1 MDKDL
6 VAWDPEYYENLGVSF
21 EVPNHYLKL
30 TALENLTYFGSLF
43 NRQIRDLEELLGLVG
58 LLDDGDMIVSQFS
71 KGMKNRVNVARS
83 LLHNPDLLFLDEPTA
98 GLDPV
103 NGCRIKDLIHTQR
116 KTGKTIFLAT
126 HDMSVANEL
135 CDRLVFIVDGQISLI
150 DSPRQLGLSYG

>member
-1 MDKDL
+1 MDKEL

-103 NGCRIKDLIHTQR
+103 NGRRI
-116 KTGKTIFLAT
+116 
-126 HDMSVANEL
+126 
-135 CDRLVFIVDGQISLI
+135 
-150 DSPRQLGLSYG
+150 